1 MIEKTTIESKVT
13 LRINEKL
20 SIKKV
25 IGNNENELRKIHLKM
40 QQKEI
45 QGHWRNFKNTLF
57 EERKAIK
64 FLKKVVEIFQKI
76 VVKITYLNS

>member
-1 MIEKTTIESKVT
+1 MKNYQSK
-13 LRINEKL
+13 
-20 SIKKV
+20 

-57 EERKAIK
+57 EERKAIVFEK
-64 FLKKVVEIFQKI
+64 SSRNFPK
-76 VVKITYLNS
+76 NRG

>member
-1 MIEKTTIESKVT
+1 
-13 LRINEKL
+13 
-20 SIKKV
+20 
-25 IGNNENELRKIHLKM
+25 M